1 MINGLAYFVGLT
13 EKKGLKLLQVVLIFF
28 LTECQISSSDES
40 EVLER
45 KNQIRPS

>member
-1 MINGLAYFVGLT
+1 MINALAYFVGLK
-13 EKKGLKLLQVVLIFF
+13 ENKGLELLQVVLIFF
-28 LTECQISSSDES
+28 LAECQISSLDES